1 MKKAVDQNGASASG
15 VLTSRFRQVLGAVV
29 VFAAA
34 APLPAMAIRAPE
46 PRESLASQS
55 GMAITVAPDNWG
67 SAEAA
72 DIQLVLQRTAA
83 EFQSYAGK
91 PGSQPIKI
99 RVIPRFNSPRVLYER
114 GPDGEYVV
122 HLTARDERWFQ
133 YAYQFSHE
141 LCHIF
146 SNFDH
151 KAVVGDEVASHNQ
164 WFEETLCE
172 TASLFTLKRLA
183 TTWESNPPARKWTG
197 YGATFAAYAS
207 YLLGE
212 NHRRLPA
219 VQQLDQWY
227 ENNRAALQETPY
239 LREKNE
245 LAATALLPLF
255 EKAPDLWRAIGY
267 LNADQTSAAKA
278 FPEYLADWQAACPPR
293 EQELVRQTMALFGI
307 KGKTSPDTNMAWLA
321 YFI

>member
-1 MKKAVDQNGASASG
+1 MKKAVNPNGSSSSG
-15 VLTSRFRQVLGAVV
+15 FLTSSLRRMLGAVLV
-29 VFAAA
+29 LAAV
-34 APLPAMAIRAPE
+34 APLSAMAIRAPE
-46 PRESLASQS
+46 SRERLASPS
-55 GMAITVAPDNWG
+55 SLEITVAPDHWG
-67 SAEAA
+67 RAEAA

-83 EFQSYAGK
+83 EFQAYVTK
-91 PGSQPIKI
+91 PGDQPIKI

-114 GPDGEYVV
+114 GPEGEYVV

-141 LCHIF
+141 LCHIL

-183 TTWESNPPARKWTG
+183 TTWESNPPAHKWIG
-197 YGATFAAYAS
+197 YGPTFAAYAS

-219 VQQLDQWY
+219 AQQLDQWY
-227 ENNRAALQETPY
+227 RDNRIALQETPY

-255 EKAPDLWRAIGY
+255 EKTPDLWRAIGY
-267 LNADQTSAAKA
+267 LNTDQASAAKT

-293 EQELVRQTMALFGI
+293 EQELVHQTMALFGI
-307 KGKTSPDTNMAWLA
+307 KGETSPDTNMAWLA
-321 YFI
+321 YLI